1 MMELSLMLSGQL
13 GHNDLPYVL
22 AVVGR
27 SLAEILLK
35 DTHAEKSHNYC
46 RSQGAA
52 KYQDS
57 SPDQSG

>member
-1 MMELSLMLSGQL
+1 MPSGQL